1 MALNSFVS
9 RLISAAALATAALLP
24 LSAQAQAQK
33 AAFTTVTPVQPSD
46 TPGKV
51 EVLEF
56 FAYGCPHCATMEPMV
71 EKWSKTLPENVVLRR
86 VPVAFNAGMADLQRL
101 YFVLE
106 SLGRLDLH
114 PAVFNVLHKERKP
127 MYNSSA
133 IGDWLA
139 TQGIDK
145 ATYDA
150 TARSFGV
157 TSKVARATE
166 LEKAYGIQGTPTLGI
181 GGQFTTS
188 PSMTG
193 SYEGTISQAQ
203 KLLDDVLKGKK

>member
-1 MALNSFVS
+1 MAFNSFIS
-9 RLISAAALATAALLP
+9 RLAGAAALGLAALLP
-24 LSAQAQAQK
+24 LSAHAQK
-33 AAFTTVTPVQPSD
+33 AAYTTVTPAQPSD

-71 EKWSKTLPENVVLRR
+71 DKWAETLPENVVLRR
-86 VPVAFNAGMADLQRL
+86 VPVAFNASMADLQRL
-101 YFVLE
+101 YYVLE
-106 SLGRLDLH
+106 SLDRLDLH
-114 PAVFNVLHKERKP
+114 PKVFNVLHKERKP
-127 MYNSSA
+127 MYNSAA

-145 ATYDA
+145 ATYEA

-166 LEKAYGIQGTPTLGI
+166 LEKDYDIQGTPTLGVA
-181 GGQFTTS
+181 GTYTTS

-193 SYEGTISQAQ
+193 SYEGTITQAQ
-203 KLLDDVLKGKK
+203 KLLDEALKGAK

>member
-9 RLISAAALATAALLP
+9 RLISAAALALATLLP
-24 LSAQAQAQK
+24 LSAQAQK
-33 AAFTTVTPVQPSD
+33 AAYTAVTPAQPSD

-86 VPVAFNAGMADLQRL
+86 VPVAFNASMADLQRL

-106 SLGRLDLH
+106 SLNRLDLH
-114 PAVFNVLHKERKP
+114 PKVFAVLHKERKP

-145 ATYDA
+145 ATYEA

-157 TSKVARATE
+157 TSKAARATE
-166 LEKAYGIQGTPTLGI
+166 LEKAYDIQGTPTLGI

-193 SYEGTISQAQ
+193 SYEGTLTQAQ
-203 KLLDDVLKGKK
+203 TLLDEALKGAK

>member
-1 MALNSFVS
+1 MTLNTFFS
-9 RLISAAALATAALLP
+9 RLISVATLGLAALLP
-24 LSAQAQAQK
+24 LSAQAQK
-33 AAFTTVTPVQPSD
+33 AAYSPVNPAQPSD

-56 FAYGCPHCATMEPMV
+56 FAYSCPHCATMEPMV

-86 VPVAFNAGMADLQRL
+86 VPVAFNNNMSDFQRL
-101 YFVLE
+101 FYVLE

-114 PAVFNVLHKERKP
+114 PKVFHALHTERKRL
-127 MYNSSA
+127 NSVAA

-145 ATYDA
+145 ATYES
-150 TARSFGV
+150 TAKSFGV
-157 TSKVARATE
+157 TSKVARANE
-166 LEKAYGIQGTPTLGI
+166 LTKSYDVQGTPTLGI
-181 GGQFTTS
+181 AGKYTTS

-193 SYEGTISQAQ
+193 SYEGTLTQARQ
-203 KLLDDVLKGKK
+203 LLDDVLAAK